1 MKEKQMFGS
10 LPFKS
15 SEGDDHRNVPPAKQ
29 RALEAIEERRSSM
42 KRVNDTAEAAEPG
55 SQGDF

>member
-1 MKEKQMFGS
+1 MFGS

-42 KRVNDTAEAAEPG
+42 KRVNVTAEAAEPG